1 MKAAILTETNDGLFY
16 NNYRGLG
23 AHIIKRIFHDHDATA
38 TVFDYGTH
46 WPKQELKDSLKTFF
60 KDSDDNVI
68 GLSVP
73 IRRASDREEDSS
85 ICYFLNLAKEIKK
98 ELKNVRIIIGGIRVV
113 QPEDLVL
120 FEDVDGVFI
129 GRSDEMLREWIKG
142 NDLSHF
148 NRTVHTNIF
157 TNLNYDMDKEK
168 PVLYDLFQDDD
179 CLDEKDVLGLE
190 ISLGCKFNCSFCNY
204 PLRNAKNLKLN
215 CEEAMLYTFRTAK
228 EKHGIT
234 RYFIADDTMNESN
247 EKLELL
253 AKVVSQLDYKPEISA
268 FARLDVLSKR
278 PEQIPLMK
286 QAGIIGLNFG
296 IETMSKEAAKAIKK
310 GYNFEQTVSTLQSL
324 RKQIPGIWISAGFI
338 SGLKGDTR
346 ENLNSKIKLLVNKG
360 LIDNILM
367 SVLEIYPIQHK
378 PGEAIVWDEGW
389 LSSIDKEPE
398 KFGYNIDKDGKW
410 FTDYTDEKTQYDWM
424 HKWLTNTID
433 KTVFVGVDSFGFLSV
448 RSLGIG
454 SQRSVHEDV
463 TNHEGIGYRIL
474 NHKLKLYS
482 LKHIRRYIT
491 DKKEWINS
499 LN

>member
-60 KDSDDNVI
+60 KGSEDNVI

-73 IRRASDREEDSS
+73 IRRSSDREEDSS

-113 QPEDLVL
+113 QPEDIVL
-120 FEDVDGVFI
+120 FKDVDGVFI

-168 PVLYDLFQDDD
+168 PVLYDLFQEDD

-215 CEEAMLYTFRTAK
+215 CEEAMLYTFKTAK

-310 GYNFEQTVSTLQSL
+310 GYNFEQTISTLQSL
-324 RKQIPGIWISAGFI
+324 RNQIPGIWISAGFI

-346 ENLNSKIKLLVNKG
+346 ENLSSKIKLLVNKG

-378 PGEAIVWDEGW
+378 PGDAIVWDEGW

-398 KFGYNIDKDGKW
+398 KFGYNINKDGKW
-410 FTDYTDEKTQYDWM
+410 FTDYTDEDTQHSWM
-424 HKWLTNTID
+424 KEFLTNTVD
-433 KTVFVGVDSFGFLSV
+433 STVFVGVDSFGFLSV

>member
-1 MKAAILTETNDGLFY
+1 
-16 NNYRGLG
+16 
-23 AHIIKRIFHDHDATA
+23 
-38 TVFDYGTH
+38 
-46 WPKQELKDSLKTFF
+46 
-60 KDSDDNVI
+60 
-68 GLSVP
+68 
-73 IRRASDREEDSS
+73 
-85 ICYFLNLAKEIKK
+85 
-98 ELKNVRIIIGGIRVV
+98 
-113 QPEDLVL
+113 
-120 FEDVDGVFI
+120 
-129 GRSDEMLREWIKG
+129 
-142 NDLSHF
+142 
-148 NRTVHTNIF
+148 
-157 TNLNYDMDKEK
+157 
-168 PVLYDLFQDDD
+168 
-179 CLDEKDVLGLE
+179 
-190 ISLGCKFNCSFCNY
+190 
-204 PLRNAKNLKLN
+204 
-215 CEEAMLYTFRTAK
+215 
-228 EKHGIT
+228 
-234 RYFIADDTMNESN
+234 MNESN
-247 EKLELL
+247 EKLEWL

-310 GYNFEQTVSTLQSL
+310 GYNFEQTISTLQSL

-346 ENLNSKIKLLVNKG
+346 ENLSSKIKLLVNKG

-398 KFGYNIDKDGKW
+398 KFGYNIDNDGKW
-410 FTDYTDEKTQYDWM
+410 FTDYTDEDTQYSWM
-424 HKWLTNTID
+424 KEFLTNTVD
-433 KTVFVGVDSFGFLSV
+433 STVFVGVDSFGFLSV

-491 DKKEWINS
+491 DKKEWIKS

>member
-23 AHIIKRIFHDHDATA
+23 AHIIKRIFHDHGAES

-46 WPKQELKDSLKTFF
+46 WLKQDLKDSISKYFEG
-60 KDSDDNVI
+60 SDDNVI

-73 IRRASDREEDSS
+73 IRRHEDNDEDSS
-85 ICYFLNLAKEIKK
+85 INYFIRIAKEIKA
-98 ELKNVRIIIGGIRVV
+98 ELQNVRIIIGGVRVV
-113 QPEDLVL
+113 QKEDIEL
-120 FEDVDGVFI
+120 FKDVDGVFI
-129 GRSDEMLREWIKG
+129 GRADEMLRDWIK
-142 NDLSHF
+142 NKDLSRF
-148 NRTVHTNIF
+148 NKTEHKHIF
-157 TNLNYDMDKEK
+157 TNHNYDMDKEK
-168 PVLYDLFQDDD
+168 PVLFDLFQEDD

-228 EKHGIT
+228 EKYGIT
-234 RYFIADDTMNESN
+234 RFFVADDTMNESN

-253 AKVVSQLDYKPEISA
+253 AKVVSQLDYTPNISA

-286 QAGIIGLNFG
+286 KAGIIGLNFG
-296 IETMSKEAAKAIKK
+296 IETMSKEAAKAIRK
-310 GYNFEQTVSTLQSL
+310 GYNFEDTIRTLQTL
-324 RKQIPGIWISAGFI
+324 RNEIPGIWISAGFI

-346 ENLNSKIKLLVNKG
+346 ENLDEKINLLINKG

-367 SVLEIYPIQHK
+367 SVLEIYPVQHK
-378 PGEAIVWDEGW
+378 PGDAIIWDEGW
-389 LSSIDKEPE
+389 LSQIDKEPE
-398 KFGYNIDKDGKW
+398 KFGYKIDTEGEW
-410 FTDYTDEKTQYDWM
+410 FTDYTDQRTQYKWM
-424 HKWLTNTID
+424 AEFLQRTID
-433 KTVFVGVDSFGFLSV
+433 NSVFVGVDSFGFLSV
-448 RSLGIG
+448 LSLGIG
-454 SQRSVHEDV
+454 DQKSVHQDV
-463 TNHEGIGYRIL
+463 LNHEGVGYRIL

-482 LKHIRRYIT
+482 LKHIKRYIR
-491 DKKEWINS
+491 DKKTWISS

>member
-60 KDSDDNVI
+60 KDSEDNVI

-73 IRRASDREEDSS
+73 IRRSSDREEDSS

-113 QPEDLVL
+113 QPEDIVL
-120 FEDVDGVFI
+120 FKDVDGVFI

-148 NRTVHTNIF
+148 NRTIHTNIF

-168 PVLYDLFQDDD
+168 PVLYDLFQEDD

-215 CEEAMLYTFRTAK
+215 CEEAMLYTFKTAK

-310 GYNFEQTVSTLQSL
+310 GYNFEQTISTLQSL
-324 RKQIPGIWISAGFI
+324 RNQIPGIWISAGFI

-346 ENLNSKIKLLVNKG
+346 ENLSSKIKLLVNKG

-378 PGEAIVWDEGW
+378 PGDAIVWDEGW

-398 KFGYNIDKDGKW
+398 KFGYNINKDGKW
-410 FTDYTDEKTQYDWM
+410 FTDYTDEDTQHSWM
-424 HKWLTNTID
+424 KEFLTNTVD
-433 KTVFVGVDSFGFLSV
+433 STVFVGVDSFGFLSV

>member
-60 KDSDDNVI
+60 KDSEDNVI

-73 IRRASDREEDSS
+73 IRRSSDREEDSS

-113 QPEDLVL
+113 QPEDIVL
-120 FEDVDGVFI
+120 FKDVDGVFI

-168 PVLYDLFQDDD
+168 PVLYDLFQEDD

-215 CEEAMLYTFRTAK
+215 CEEAMLYTFKTAK

-310 GYNFEQTVSTLQSL
+310 GYNFEQTISTLQSL
-324 RKQIPGIWISAGFI
+324 RNQIPGIWISAGFI

-346 ENLNSKIKLLVNKG
+346 ENLSSKIKLLVNKG

-378 PGEAIVWDEGW
+378 PGDAIVWDEGW

-398 KFGYNIDKDGKW
+398 KFGYNINKDGKW
-410 FTDYTDEKTQYDWM
+410 FTDYTDEDTQHSWM
-424 HKWLTNTID
+424 KEFLTNTVD
-433 KTVFVGVDSFGFLSV
+433 STVFVGVDSFGFLSV